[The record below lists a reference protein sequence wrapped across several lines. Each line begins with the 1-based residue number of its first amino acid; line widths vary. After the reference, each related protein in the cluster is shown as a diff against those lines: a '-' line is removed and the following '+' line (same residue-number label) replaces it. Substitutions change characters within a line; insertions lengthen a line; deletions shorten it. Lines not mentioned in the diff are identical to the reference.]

1 MMPYPVLPVDAVS
14 QIKSFLLNFQK
25 ELCLSLEKIDGKA
38 HFLKDSWARNEGG
51 GGLSCVLDNGHIF
64 ERAGINFSHITGN
77 SLPKAATQT
86 RPELAGKK
94 FEALGVSIVF
104 HPQNPFVPTTHA
116 NIRFFIAHDESNT
129 PIWWFGGGFD
139 LTPFYP
145 FEEDC
150 IHWHQAA
157 RKACH
162 PFEDSLYPQW
172 KKACDQYF
180 FLPHRNETR
189 GIGGLFFD
197 DFNKPDFATAFSI
210 WKNVGLQFWEAYRPI
225 VTKRAKT
232 TYAEKHKSFQ
242 LYRRGRYVEF
252 NLIYDRGTLFGLQ
265 SNGRTESILM
275 SMPPHVEFK
284 YNWQPEANSEEAK
297 LYERYLKPQ
306 NWLKIPQES
315 KTESQ

>member
-1 MMPYPVLPVDAVS
+1 MSYPALPADAVS
-14 QIKSFLLNFQK
+14 QVKSFLLDFQK
-25 ELCLSLEKIDGKA
+25 KLCHHLEQLDGKA
-38 HFLKDSWARNEGG
+38 KFLIDPWERAEGG
-51 GGLSCVLDNGHIF
+51 GGISCVMDNGQIF
-64 ERAGINFSHITGN
+64 ERAGVNFSHIFGH
-77 SLPKAATQT
+77 SLPKSATQI

-116 NIRFFIAHDESNT
+116 NIRFFIAYGEQSK

-150 IHWHQAA
+150 IHWHQKA
-157 RKACH
+157 RMACH
-162 PFEDSLYPQW
+162 PFEDSLYPKW
-172 KKACDQYF
+172 KKACDEYF
-180 FLPHRNETR
+180 FLNHRNETR
-189 GIGGLFFD
+189 GVGGLFFD
-197 DFNKPDFATAFSI
+197 DFNEPGFETAFSI
-210 WKNVGLQFWEAYRPI
+210 WKNVGHQFWEGYRPI
-225 VTKRAKT
+225 VEKRSTTKF
-232 TYAEKHKSFQ
+232 EQKHRNFQ

-275 SMPPHVEFK
+275 SMPPLVEFK
-284 YNWQPEANSEEAK
+284 YNWQPEKGSQEAK

-306 NWLKIPQES
+306 NWLNL
-315 KTESQ
+315 